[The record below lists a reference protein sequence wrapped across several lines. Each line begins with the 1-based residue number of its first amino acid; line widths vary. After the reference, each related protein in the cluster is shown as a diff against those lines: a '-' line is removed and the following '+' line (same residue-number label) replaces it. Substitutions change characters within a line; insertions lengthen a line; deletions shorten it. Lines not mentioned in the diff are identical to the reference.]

1 MKKRIISALSAL
13 TFAFSALNMLPAYA
27 ESNTLLYFKSGDST
41 DIVKVSAED
50 VQNGDVTLRIEMY
63 IDDSS
68 DDIGALRI
76 RWKSD
81 SEYISL
87 GNLLSPFY
95 DVNDETEY
103 TLSDGTTFSTSRPLT
118 CFGKVSNNKYKF
130 QGQFI
135 IPDKPDESTGRSAT
149 AYSISYQ
156 SEMKNAVKWF
166 DGDSDA
172 YMISDFDAVL
182 KQGTPEGLYKIYY
195 IEPKIKDIDS
205 VTDEEWNSVE
215 NGISYGTYYSSSK
228 DFLPDV
234 KSITVQVGEPCLTGD
249 VNQDNVIDASDSS
262 LVLSAYAGFSSGK
275 GYGLTQ
281 KQLECADVN
290 HDGSVDSSDASR
302 ILEYYANISSG
313 KSDSL
318 EK

>member
-1 MKKRIISALSAL
+1 MKNRIISALSAL
-13 TFAFSALNMLPAYA
+13 TFSFSALHMFPAYA
-27 ESNTLLYFKSGDST
+27 ENTPLLYFKSGENT
-41 DIVKVSAED
+41 DIVKVSSED

-68 DDIGALRI
+68 NDIGALRL

-87 GNLLSPFY
+87 GNLLSPLY

-103 TLSDGTTFSTSRPLT
+103 TLSDGTTFSTKRPLT
-118 CFGKVSNNKYKF
+118 CFGKISNDKYGF

-135 IPDKPDESTGRSAT
+135 IPDKPDENTGRSET
-149 AYSISYQ
+149 AYAISYQ

-166 DGDSDA
+166 DNDSDA
-172 YMISDFDAVL
+172 YMISNFDAVI
-182 KQGTPEGLYKIYY
+182 KQDTPEGFYKIYY
-195 IEPKIKDIDS
+195 VEPKIKDIDS
-205 VTDEEWNSVE
+205 ITDDEWNSVE
-215 NGISYGTYYSSSK
+215 YGIAYGTYYSSSK

-234 KSITVQVGEPCLTGD
+234 KSITIQVGEPYFTGD
-249 VNQDNVIDASDSS
+249 VNQDNVIDASDAS
-262 LVLSAYAGFSSGK
+262 LVLSAYASFSSGQ
-275 GYGLTQ
+275 GYHLTQ
-281 KQLECADVN
+281 KQLDCADVN
-290 HDGSVDSSDASR
+290 HDGNVDSSDASR

-313 KSDSL
+313 KSDNL